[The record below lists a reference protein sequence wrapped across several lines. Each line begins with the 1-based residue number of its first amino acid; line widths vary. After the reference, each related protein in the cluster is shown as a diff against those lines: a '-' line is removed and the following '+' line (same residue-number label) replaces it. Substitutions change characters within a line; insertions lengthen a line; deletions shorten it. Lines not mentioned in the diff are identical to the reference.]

1 MILSRRWLGVGA
13 GVRPGLGVGRSRG
26 WDWGWGCGWGLMGAG
41 TWGVGWENGLGTGLR
56 LYAEAG
62 AEALGM
68 WLRLESG

>member
-1 MILSRRWLGVGA
+1 
-13 GVRPGLGVGRSRG
+13 
-26 WDWGWGCGWGLMGAG
+26 MGAG